1 MVMYLVVT
9 GFGKFK
15 GQEKN
20 PSQALVEALPD
31 YLKERGKGIG
41 GALDA
46 CVSCVYVS
54 KSLLHL
60 LNVCACQE
68 MAASLWRASSLCQQ
82 NTWMCAL

>member
-15 GQEKN
+15 GQERN

-31 YLKERGKGIG
+31 YLKERGKDIG

-46 CVSCVYVS
+46 CVSCVS
-54 KSLLHL
+54 ISLLQL

-68 MAASLWRASSLCQQ
+68 TAASLWRASSLCQQ